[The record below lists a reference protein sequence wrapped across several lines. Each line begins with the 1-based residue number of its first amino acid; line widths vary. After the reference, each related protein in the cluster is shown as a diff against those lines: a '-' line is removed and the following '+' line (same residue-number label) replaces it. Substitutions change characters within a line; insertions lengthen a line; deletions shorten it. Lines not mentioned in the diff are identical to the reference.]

1 MFAQPEKVMTA
12 SQKNSKHKE
21 NNIMLCIKGGVD
33 LDTVVLSMFHQIT
46 EVIRKKL
53 FNI

>member
-33 LDTVVLSMFHQIT
+33 LDTVVLGI
-46 EVIRKKL
+46 V
-53 FNI
+53 